1 MRLLLIGAPGSG
13 KGTQA
18 TAIAEHFGIAH
29 ISSGELL
36 RQHIADGTPIG
47 RIASEYVARGDL
59 VPDGVI
65 MDVLRRPVETAS
77 RNGGY
82 VLDGFPRSVAQAESA
97 YLVAK
102 DLDAWVQVA
111 VYLEVPHDMLIER
124 MRRRGQSDGRSDDSE
139 SVMRHRV
146 EVFEELTPPLLDY
159 YARREIVIHID
170 GSRSIG
176 EVSAAVIAELER
188 VRGTLAD
195 HPLWIDRQYEPTSSG
210 ILARENDG
218 S

>member
-18 TAIAEHFGIAH
+18 TAIADHFGFAH

-36 RQHIADGTPIG
+36 RQHIADETPIG
-47 RIASEYVARGDL
+47 RIAGEFVARGDL

-82 VLDGFPRSVAQAESA
+82 VLDGFPRSVAQAEAA

-111 VYLEVPHDMLIER
+111 VYLKVPHDMLIER
-124 MRRRGQSDGRSDDSE
+124 MRRRGQSAGRSDDSE
-139 SVMRHRV
+139 SVMRHRI

-159 YARREIVIHID
+159 YARREIVIYVD

-176 EVSAAVIAELER
+176 EVSAAVIAELDR

-210 ILARENDG
+210 TLASENDG